1 MDPEVDRLV
10 SAISK
15 TIISNLEFGN
25 DSVVRVIRDASRQH
39 MALAGV
45 SPLRQTDPCHDV
57 NPPRFIGHT
66 QVGLFCF
73 ISLVIL
79 IIGKQLVDEAERLA
93 KEILD
98 GIIKGADLPDDES

>member
-1 MDPEVDRLV
+1 MPGYLTLQKNH
-10 SAISK
+10 SLS
-15 TIISNLEFGN
+15 G
-25 DSVVRVIRDASRQH
+25 Q
-39 MALAGV
+39 AL
-45 SPLRQTDPCHDV
+45 
-57 NPPRFIGHT
+57 NPPRFIGHP

-73 ISLVIL
+73 ISLLIL